1 MNSINTAQIFA
12 YLNNMFPA
20 GTVSGTIEFYMRM
33 NACSVRREYSLKYR
47 GYLVKTL
54 VNKYEMVV
62 LDLIGPDTYAH
73 TDKIPR
79 ISSDL

>member
-12 YLNNMFPA
+12 YLDSLFPA
-20 GTVSGTIEFYMRM
+20 DTASGTIEFYMKM
-33 NACSVRREYSLKYR
+33 NAGSVRREYTFKYR
-47 GYLVKTL
+47 GYFDKTL
-54 VNKYEMVV
+54 VNKYEILV